1 MIADKLVVSRTGGR
15 RRPQRL
21 VGSFREG
28 VYVPDQQ
35 TRELM
40 EDSYQRLLEGQPRVE
55 TLREAQLAMKERNP
69 DPLYWGAFICQGNPG
84 ELPRHG
90 LRGQP

>member
-21 VGSFREG
+21 VGPFRQG
-28 VYVPDQQ
+28 VKVPDQQ

-40 EDSYQRLLEGQPRVE
+40 EDSYQRLL
-55 TLREAQLAMKERNP
+55 
-69 DPLYWGAFICQGNPG
+69 
-84 ELPRHG
+84 
-90 LRGQP
+90 